1 MSDFYSR
8 TRAPSSIARP
18 INSRQP
24 TQLTNS
30 LEDEGDNYAEE
41 LDMLTPIHN
50 PSRERVYQP
59 NEILSTLSSF
69 SPSTSHCS
77 TPMARSDSRGS
88 TRSSSVSS
96 EFLQLI
102 EVTRE
107 LIEYNRAIVESNNQ
121 LQETVVE
128 LSERVLQLEQDKP
141 TSRGGKARLPPD
153 LSVRFN
159 SVCCQVSVLP
169 QSFHRNMCQKS
180 MTLLK
185 KITSLNRI

>member
-1 MSDFYSR
+1 MANFSSR

-24 TQLTNS
+24 TQLPNS
-30 LEDEGDNYAEE
+30 PEHEGDAEE
-41 LDMLTPIHN
+41 LDMLTTIHT
-50 PSRERVYQP
+50 PRRERVYQP
-59 NEILSTLSSF
+59 NEILSTMNSF
-69 SPSTSHCS
+69 SPSASHCS

-88 TRSSSVSS
+88 TMSISVSS

-107 LIEYNRAIVESNNQ
+107 LIESNRAIVESNNQ
-121 LQETVVE
+121 LKQTVME
-128 LSERVLQLEQDKP
+128 LSERILQLEQDKP

-153 LSVRFN
+153 LSVRFD

-169 QSFHRNMCQKS
+169 QSFHRNSCQKS